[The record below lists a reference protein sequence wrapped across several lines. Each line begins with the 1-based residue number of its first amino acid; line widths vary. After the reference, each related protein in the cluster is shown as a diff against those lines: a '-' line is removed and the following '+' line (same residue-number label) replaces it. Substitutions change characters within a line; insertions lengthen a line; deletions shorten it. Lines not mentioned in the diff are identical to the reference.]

1 MFMDLYEKDAATALQ
16 PQPNEAHSLPAT
28 GEAAFG
34 AAWNEAKLFSQ
45 SVAGANARA
54 SVLQDYISEIR
65 QKTGTDLSKELM
77 AHRPPA
83 IARLPRLQDH
93 GTKRIGE
100 KHMEDFA

>member
-45 SVAGANARA
+45 SVGGPQCCKITSAR
-54 SVLQDYISEIR
+54 SGKRPVLICQR
-65 QKTGTDLSKELM
+65 N
-77 AHRPPA
+77 
-83 IARLPRLQDH
+83 
-93 GTKRIGE
+93 
-100 KHMEDFA
+100 

>member
-45 SVAGANARA
+45 SSPGRTRGPQCCKIASAR
-54 SVLQDYISEIR
+54 SGKRPVLIC
-65 QKTGTDLSKELM
+65 QKN
-77 AHRPPA
+77 
-83 IARLPRLQDH
+83 
-93 GTKRIGE
+93 
-100 KHMEDFA
+100 